1 MPQELESAIASPR
14 STGYKPGDE
23 VTVGG
28 QSFSVVGT
36 NQDGLPLLAPK
47 SGFREDM
54 AAPAAKTVSS
64 PGKAGTSTDLISKVM
79 AKRDRI
85 ASLPESVR
93 GVILDRLFDK
103 AISPRIPKAMNDEQ
117 KGQIR
122 QNFENAILGQRPQML
137 SAAPGEADFKRSGLP
152 TGAGGKVQEG
162 VMGGL
167 GNILSFVD
175 KASNKFDDLMD
186 LLSSSKSRPDPSN
199 MAAPFQKAQGALS
212 EATSAYQ
219 GRHPFK
225 AGAAEFGGQLL
236 PAILMEKM
244 VMPGTGGGLPGK
256 IATGAAKG
264 GAGMIPFDPTPKG
277 IGTGAVIGGASPIL
291 GKAVNKAKA
300 ALFPTKA
307 VTKVAPAAATAVAGA
322 AEGSEAKLEALAQ
335 KTFSKSLREL
345 SPDQK
350 IELVNKW
357 RDESVAA
364 AKTEKV
370 AARKAAIEAK
380 NLHKKISELLKMKTQ
395 ESMDEAKAI
404 QKNLAAFIKQNK
416 RAPNEQELSEIKRF
430 VENNPGSNVTLH
442 GGKVI
447 TVPIEDRGAGLAAR
461 KPGAAS
467 VIPERGKTLVTSE
480 QVERRQLPR
489 STRAQLYTSELSQI
503 RKDIAEAATP
513 EEKTYHE
520 QRLTVKMDEYK
531 KAMETPLADQF
542 RVESPEAIKAVSA
555 VADVSKVSEQIKP
568 KVPEVQVIP
577 EGQHGAGPLG
587 KRAKDAERVA
597 KARELAKAMQPE
609 PAAPG
614 TPESAL
620 LAKEEEFMNLTD
632 QIEALGPKGKEA
644 AKNLDKFRR
653 TGKITMDMAIEMGG
667 KVLETLQKGAVK

>member
-1 MPQELESAIASPR
+1 MPQEIESAIASPR

-47 SGFREDM
+47 SGFREDTP
-54 AAPAAKTVSS
+54 AASTTLKAPASS
-64 PGKAGTSTDLISKVM
+64 GGGDLLTKLM
-79 AKRDRI
+79 AKRERI

-93 GVILDRLFDK
+93 GVIIDRLFDK

-122 QNFENAILGQRPQML
+122 QNFENAILGQSPKML
-137 SAAPGEADFKRSGLP
+137 STSPSEADFKRSGMP

-167 GNILSFVD
+167 GNILKFFEMFDSEKGDRELAAKRGDTRPGYSTVRPEASEGFT
-175 KASNKFDDLMD
+175 KA
-186 LLSSSKSRPDPSN
+186 
-199 MAAPFQKAQGALS
+199 AGALG
-212 EATSAYQ
+212 EATSAYS

-225 AGAAEFGGQLL
+225 AGAAEFGGQMLPAVASEMLMPGAPPGAGLL
-236 PAILMEKM
+236 PKVLA
-244 VMPGTGGGLPGK
+244 G
-256 IATGAAKG
+256 ATKG

-277 IGTGAVIGGASPIL
+277 VGTGAVLGAGSPIL
-291 GKAVNKAKA
+291 GRGFSKLKEAFKPVA
-300 ALFPTKA
+300 
-307 VTKVAPAAATAVAGA
+307 KVAPAVATTVAGA

-335 KTFSKSLREL
+335 KSFGKSLREL

-357 RDESVAA
+357 RDESVTAA
-364 AKTEKV
+364 RTEKV
-370 AARKAAIEAK
+370 NARKAAEQAK
-380 NLHKKISELLKMKTQ
+380 IDAVTVKATAKIDQRVATRKA
-395 ESMDEAKAI
+395 MDEAKAL
-404 QKNLAAFIKQNK
+404 QKQISAFIKTNK
-416 RAPNEQELSEIKRF
+416 RAPNEEELLKMKAS
-430 VENNPGSNVTLH
+430 PASSGM
-442 GGKVI
+442 
-447 TVPIEDRGAGLAAR
+447 PAADDRGAGLAAR

-480 QVERRQLPR
+480 QVERRALPR

-520 QRLTVKMDEYK
+520 QRLTVKTEEYK
-531 KAMETPLADQF
+531 KAMETPLSDQF

-555 VADVSKVSEQIKP
+555 VADVSKVAEDVKP
-568 KVPEVQVIP
+568 KAPEVQVIP

-597 KARELAKAMQPE
+597 KARELARATQPE
-609 PAAPG
+609 PAAAG

-653 TGKITMDMAIEMGG
+653 TGKITMDMALEMGT